1 MNDLLTQ
8 PYIEIKRGDKKL
20 YKFKNGQKIYS
31 EEEFKAILKQNIED
45 TCEVKSEFKQ
55 ETKSVDKGNK
65 KTKSKS
71 N

>member
-8 PYIEIKRGDKKL
+8 PYIEIPRGDKKL
-20 YKFKNGQKIYS
+20 YKFKNGQKTYS